1 VFGGSEAESL
11 EVEHVA
17 LARRLRE
24 RAPGAVG
31 GEEVEIAVH
40 DHGVVVVVD
49 PEGHGVPA
57 AGPHGRVPGAQ
68 VADFFHLQEVEK
80 CIAIRSGEQASLL
93 PGSQLPGGN
102 AQNSE
107 KVFSTVSIHV

>member
-1 VFGGSEAESL
+1 MACVKCAGFEEWVLHAG
-11 EVEHVA
+11 
-17 LARRLRE
+17 RLLLHSRQ
-24 RAPGAVG
+24 RLSNLNWPNM
-31 GEEVEIAVH
+31 
-40 DHGVVVVVD
+40 
-49 PEGHGVPA
+49 
-57 AGPHGRVPGAQ
+57 PGAQ